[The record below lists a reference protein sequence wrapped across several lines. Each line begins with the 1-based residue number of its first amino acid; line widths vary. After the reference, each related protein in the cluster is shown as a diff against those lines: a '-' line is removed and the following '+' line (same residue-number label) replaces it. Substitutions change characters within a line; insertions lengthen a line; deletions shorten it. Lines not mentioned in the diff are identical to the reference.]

1 MGNIWHAV
9 NILNHT
15 RWMAAAMHSFTVSTT
30 AACYEFRVNCSD
42 LSSLM
47 KDKSQMI
54 EKLESALEK
63 QQDGRVYCVDLT
75 HILNI
80 LVSACDS
87 GTLHLFFT
95 FQWAMCRG
103 FSSRSA
109 LFYSG
114 CSWCEVALV
123 GCCHVM
129 VGREHR
135 LSLLML
141 ILPTF

>member
-9 NILNHT
+9 NILNLT

-30 AACYEFRVNCSD
+30 ATCYEFRVNCSD

-63 QQDGRVYCVDLT
+63 QQDGRVYCVGLT

-87 GTLHLFFT
+87 NVL
-95 FQWAMCRG
+95 MC
-103 FSSRSA
+103 
-109 LFYSG
+109 
-114 CSWCEVALV
+114 
-123 GCCHVM
+123 
-129 VGREHR
+129 
-135 LSLLML
+135 
-141 ILPTF
+141 

>member
-1 MGNIWHAV
+1 
-9 NILNHT
+9 
-15 RWMAAAMHSFTVSTT
+15 
-30 AACYEFRVNCSD
+30 
-42 LSSLM
+42 M

-135 LSLLML
+135 LSFTNVDLTH
-141 ILPTF
+141 ILNIFVTACDSGVLVW

>member
-30 AACYEFRVNCSD
+30 AAFYEFHVNCSD

-87 GTLHLFFT
+87 GTLHLFLHFNGQCVGASRAEVP
-95 FQWAMCRG
+95 FSIVDVVGARLPSLGVAM
-103 FSSRSA
+103 
-109 LFYSG
+109 
-114 CSWCEVALV
+114 
-123 GCCHVM
+123 
-129 VGREHR
+129 
-135 LSLLML
+135 
-141 ILPTF
+141 